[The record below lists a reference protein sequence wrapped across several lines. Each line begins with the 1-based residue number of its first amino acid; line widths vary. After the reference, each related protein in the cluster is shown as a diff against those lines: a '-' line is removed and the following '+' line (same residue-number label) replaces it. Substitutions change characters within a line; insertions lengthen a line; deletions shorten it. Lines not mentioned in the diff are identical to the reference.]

1 MKPPIF
7 AQLHADLAVIALT
20 AIVIQAAVFVAIE
33 WLRVPQYDFI
43 TPGFRYGVIA
53 IMALMVLV
61 ARRFERRAAN
71 DPNDPNDRINT
82 MDSRP
87 RY

>member
-7 AQLHADLAVIALT
+7 AQLRADLAVIALT
-20 AIVIQAAVFVAIE
+20 AMVIQAAVFVAIE
-33 WLRVPQYDFI
+33 WLRVPQYDFA

-53 IMALMVLV
+53 VVALMVLV
-61 ARRFERRAAN
+61 ARRFERRAMN
-71 DPNDPNDRINT
+71 DPMDA
-82 MDSRP
+82 MDSHP

>member
-7 AQLHADLAVIALT
+7 AQLHADLAVIAAT
-20 AIVIQAAVFVAIE
+20 AIVIQAAVFISIE
-33 WLRVPQYDFI
+33 WLRVPQHDFA

-53 IMALMVLV
+53 VVALMVLV
-61 ARRFERRAAN
+61 ARWFERRAAM
-71 DPNDPNDRINT
+71 DTIDA

-87 RY
+87 RW